1 MTDWKPL
8 SIREGRGMHDYDGP
22 FEGVPDWLFA
32 SLWTWAS
39 ERYPVYADGHYRRA
53 AVAEYRRIGMAL
65 RLSLDNPR
73 DPNPDRANDLQNT
86 LYSLTYEDRSL
97 LLDVV
102 DFALSQI
109 GTAATQQFH
118 RTHLEVILTQAGSV
132 YRVQEAAASYLA
144 RRVAPEL
151 QAAAD
156 AQMTEGRP
164 GEHITR
170 AWRAIYS
177 RNPDPSDGYREAIK
191 AVEAAAIPIV
201 SPANHRATLGTVI
214 ADLRNDPTK
223 WVVSLRSPSPD
234 EQVPAV
240 RGMLELLWKG
250 HLARHGTPDPSA
262 PLDVSQGDAE
272 AALHL
277 ALTLVQWFTSGVIT
291 TT

>member
-8 SIREGRGMHDYDGP
+8 SIREGRGMHGYDGP

-32 SLWTWAS
+32 PLWTWTS
-39 ERYPVYADGHYRRA
+39 ERYPVWAERHYRGA

-65 RLSLDNPR
+65 RLSLDNPLV
-73 DPNPDRANDLQNT
+73 PNPEDARDLQNT
-86 LYSLTYEDRSL
+86 LYGLVYNDRNL

-102 DFALSQI
+102 DFVLSQMGASSSHI
-109 GTAATQQFH
+109 H
-118 RTHLEVILTQAGSV
+118 RAYLEIVLSQAGSV
-132 YRVQEAAASYLA
+132 YRVQEAEVSYLA

-164 GEHITR
+164 GEHLAR

-191 AVEAAAIPIV
+191 AVEAAAIPVV

-223 WVVSLRSPSPD
+223 WAVSLHSPNAD

-250 HLARHGTPDPSA
+250 QRARHGTPDPSA
-262 PLDVSQGDAE
+262 SLGVSQDDAE

-277 ALTLVQWFTSGVIT
+277 ALSLVHWFTSGVVT
-291 TT
+291 MK

>member
-8 SIREGRGMHDYDGP
+8 SIREGRGMDDYEGP
-22 FEGVPDWLFA
+22 FEDVPEWLFA
-32 SLWTWAS
+32 PMWTWVS
-39 ERYPVYADGHYRRA
+39 ERYPVWAEGHYRRA

-65 RLSLDNPR
+65 RLSLDNPLV
-73 DPNPDRANDLQNT
+73 PNPDRADGLQNN
-86 LYSLTYEDRSL
+86 LYSLVYADRSL
-97 LLDVV
+97 LLDIV
-102 DFALSQI
+102 DFALSQMDAS
-109 GTAATQQFH
+109 TH
-118 RTHLEVILTQAGSV
+118 RIHRAYLQVILTQAGSV
-132 YRVQEAAASYLA
+132 YRVEEADVPYLA
-144 RRVAPEL
+144 RRVTPEL

-156 AQMTEGRP
+156 ALMTEGRP
-164 GEHITR
+164 GEHLAR
-170 AWRAIYS
+170 AWRAIYG

-191 AVEAAAIPIV
+191 AVEAAAIPTV

-223 WVVSLRSPSPD
+223 WAVSLHSPNPD

-250 HLARHGTPDPSA
+250 HLARHGTPDSSA

-277 ALTLVQWFTSGVIT
+277 ALTLVQWFTSGVVAT
-291 TT
+291 K

>member
-8 SIREGRGMHDYDGP
+8 SIREDRGIDDYEGP
-22 FEGVPDWLFA
+22 FEGVPEWLFA
-32 SLWTWAS
+32 PMWAWVS
-39 ERYPVYADGHYRRA
+39 ERYPIWAEGHYRRA
-53 AVAEYRRIGMAL
+53 AVTEYRRIGMAL
-65 RLSLDNPR
+65 RLPLDNPLS
-73 DPNPDRANDLQNT
+73 PNPDRANDLQNN
-86 LYSLTYEDRSL
+86 LYGLVYEDRNL

-102 DFALSQI
+102 DFALSQM
-109 GTAATQQFH
+109 GAATH
-118 RTHLEVILTQAGSV
+118 RIHRASLQVILSQAGSV
-132 YRVQEAAASYLA
+132 YRVEEADVPYLA

-156 AQMTEGRP
+156 AQIGAGRP
-164 GEHITR
+164 GEHLAR
-170 AWRAIYS
+170 AWRAVYG

-191 AVEAAAIPIV
+191 AVEAATIPIV
-201 SPANHRATLGTVI
+201 SPANDRATLGTVI
-214 ADLRNDPTK
+214 ADIRNDPTK
-223 WVVSLRSPSPD
+223 WVVSLHSPNPE
-234 EQVPAV
+234 EQIPAV

-250 HLARHGTPDPSA
+250 QTDRHGTPDPSA